1 MTFHSFCFELLGRIG
16 NLDDVNSVVVKA
28 AEMIE
33 TGEVEQSH
41 IGKTVIVIDEAQD
54 MNADSCR
61 LVNALM
67 HSNEDMRVI
76 AVGDDDQCIF
86 SFANANP

>member
-1 MTFHSFCFELLGRIG
+1 M
-16 NLDDVNSVVVKA
+16 
-28 AEMIE
+28 
-33 TGEVEQSH
+33 
-41 IGKTVIVIDEAQD
+41 IVIDEAQD

-86 SFANANP
+86 SFATPTHNTCTT